1 MANEKEKTEL
11 KKNEGSQYMLWT
23 EVKNYKVLAYIYV
36 YIRYV
41 GKSRTMSTKRPP
53 LFSVPHH

>member
-36 YIRYV
+36 YIPNSKAIIIMCFGWKV
-41 GKSRTMSTKRPP
+41 FIVI
-53 LFSVPHH
+53 LQ